1 MIKTLPDILENSSR
15 LFPNNEAFRCGD
27 QYLTYE
33 DLNFKTSQLANHLI
47 RSGVKKGDRVGIYMN
62 RCIETVVAVYGIL
75 KSGAAYVPLDST
87 APHARTLFLLNDCG
101 IRFLVTTPKQSTRI
115 LKVLEEDSPIKQIIG
130 LSEDI
135 GHVSWTT
142 IYKNSLESYK
152 NLKISGQDLA
162 YIMYT
167 SGSTGTPKGIMHTH
181 SSALTYAELS
191 ANLYGLNSKDRV
203 GNHAPL
209 HFDIST
215 FGYFSAPYAG
225 ATTVIIPDAH
235 TKFPVSLAKLI
246 EAEKLT
252 VWYSVPL
259 ALIQLWLSGALKN
272 HNLQSLRWVLFG
284 GENFTIKYLRAL
296 MQCWPNS
303 KFSNV
308 YGPAEVN
315 QCTYHNLEHIPDLE
329 EQIPIGKVWD
339 KTEYKILNKKDEE
352 VSYGE
357 SGELVIKSSTMMLG
371 YWNNQNLTN
380 DSLYKEKSSSNVEH
394 VYFRTGDLVKQN
406 SNGDFLFLGRTDR
419 QVKIRGHRIEIDEI
433 EAVLTGYKEVK
444 AAAVCVIENENND
457 KKIIAAVLSTSNSKL
472 DTLELMDFCK
482 KHLPTYSVPHR
493 INVLKQFPRTSSGK
507 TDLTA
512 IKKNL
517 IAL

>member
-1 MIKTLPDILENSSR
+1 LGSKTHNQRPQPNISKEMVKTLPDILENSSR

-101 IRFLVTTPKQSTRI
+101 IRFLVTTPNQSKRI

-130 LSEDI
+130 LSEDV
-135 GHVSWTT
+135 GHVSWKT
-142 IYKNSLESYK
+142 IYNIPLENYK
-152 NLKISGQDLA
+152 NLKISGHDLA

-181 SSALTYAELS
+181 NSALAYAELS

-215 FGYFSAPYAG
+215 FGYFSSPYAG

-296 MQCWPNS
+296 MLCWPNT

-315 QCTYHNLEHIPDLE
+315 QCTFHNLKQIPYLE
-329 EQIPIGKVWD
+329 EHIPIGKVWD
-339 KTEYKILNKKDEE
+339 K
-352 VSYGE
+352 SYY
-357 SGELVIKSSTMMLG
+357 II
-371 YWNNQNLTN
+371 
-380 DSLYKEKSSSNVEH
+380 
-394 VYFRTGDLVKQN
+394 F
-406 SNGDFLFLGRTDR
+406 
-419 QVKIRGHRIEIDEI
+419 
-433 EAVLTGYKEVK
+433 
-444 AAAVCVIENENND
+444 NE
-457 KKIIAAVLSTSNSKL
+457 
-472 DTLELMDFCK
+472 
-482 KHLPTYSVPHR
+482 
-493 INVLKQFPRTSSGK
+493 
-507 TDLTA
+507 
-512 IKKNL
+512 
-517 IAL
+517 